1 MTKFF
6 TIAALGLLTLN
17 LYAPASFAGGDRS
30 QLDKGIVFEK
40 QECPEG
46 ETWSEEK
53 KACEKKTEVK

>member
-17 LYAPASFAGGDRS
+17 VYAPASFAGGDRS
-30 QLDKGIVFEK
+30 QANKGIVFEK

-46 ETWSEEK
+46 ETWSDEK
-53 KACEKKTEVK
+53 KVCEKKVETK